1 MKTKDETTKKSFDA
15 VKFMRE
21 QRDRISKDIMN
32 LSPEEIVKYFERKGG
47 KASTKPS
54 AQ

>member
-1 MKTKDETTKKSFDA
+1 MKTKEKNTKKTFDA

-32 LSPEEIVKYFERKGG
+32 LSPEEIVKYFEQNKNKKRIK
-47 KASTKPS
+47 SS
-54 AQ
+54 A

>member
-1 MKTKDETTKKSFDA
+1 MKTKEKNTKKSFDA

-32 LSPEEIVKYFERKGG
+32 LSPEEIVKYFDDKRG
-47 KASTKPS
+47 ASNVGPN
-54 AQ
+54 A